1 MMRSH
6 LPLHWLRT
14 YETAARHRNFSAA
27 AAELG
32 LTPAAVS
39 HQIRA
44 LEGELGFKLFERLAR
59 RVELTEIG
67 QAYLPSVS
75 KALDDLL
82 VSTVSLFGGEREAQ
96 ITVRA
101 PITLTGSWLAP
112 RLHRFYAAFPDIR
125 IRILAGGWIEPG
137 VATDVDIQFG
147 TGNWPGFDVALLLK
161 AQSIII
167 ARRDAV
173 MPRAGDKAMIEALI
187 AKGVVHVMG
196 SENRWVSFARK
207 FGIDEDL
214 IKVNVTTDNSVSAID
229 MTRAGFGPCLVQ
241 RYYAHPVFE
250 SGDLTAPLAE
260 GVDIEEAQ
268 YVLTSRTAQKKKPA
282 VMLFRKWLLDE
293 AKAYMAGGDGVPPK
307 ANVRMLNDRATG
319 SR

>member
-6 LPLHWLRT
+6 LPLQWLRT

-39 HQIRA
+39 HQIRS

-82 VSTVSLFGGEREAQ
+82 ISTVSLFGGEREAQ

-101 PITLTGSWLAP
+101 PITLTNSWLAP

-125 IRILAGGWIEPG
+125 VRILAGGWIGPG
-137 VATDVDIQFG
+137 AATDLDIQFG
-147 TGNWPGFDVALLLK
+147 TGNWPGFDVTLLLK
-161 AQSIII
+161 APSIMI

-173 MPRAGDKAMIEALI
+173 APQTGDKALIEALVG
-187 AKGVVHVMG
+187 KGVVHIMG

-207 FGIDEDL
+207 FGISEDL
-214 IKVNVTTDNSVSAID
+214 IKVNVTTDNSISAID
-229 MTRAGFGPCLVQ
+229 LTRAGFGPCLVQ
-241 RYYAHPVFE
+241 RYYARSVFE
-250 SGDLTAPLAE
+250 SDDLTAPLAE
-260 GVDIEEAQ
+260 GVEIEEAQ
-268 YVLTSRTAQKKKPA
+268 YVLTSRSAQKKKPA
-282 VMLFRKWLLDE
+282 VMILRKWLIEE
-293 AKAYMAGGDGVPPK
+293 AKACNGGD
-307 ANVRMLNDRATG
+307 
-319 SR
+319 

>member
-6 LPLHWLRT
+6 LPLQWLRT

-39 HQIRA
+39 HQIRS

-82 VSTVSLFGGEREAQ
+82 ISTVSLFGGEREAQ
-96 ITVRA
+96 ITLRA
-101 PITLTGSWLAP
+101 PITLIGSWLAP

-125 IRILAGGWIEPG
+125 LRLLAGGWIGPG

-147 TGNWPGFDVALLLK
+147 TGNWPGFDVTLLLK

-167 ARRDAV
+167 ARRDDVVPEAS
-173 MPRAGDKAMIEALI
+173 DKAMIEALI
-187 AKGVVHVMG
+187 RKGVVHVMG
-196 SENRWVSFARK
+196 SENRWVSFVRK
-207 FGIDEDL
+207 FGVSEDL
-214 IKVNVTTDNSVSAID
+214 IKVNVTTDNSISAID
-229 MTRAGFGPCLVQ
+229 LTRAGFGPCLVQ
-241 RYYAHPVFE
+241 RYYARSVFE
-250 SGDLTAPLAE
+250 SDDLTTPVAE

-268 YVLTSRTAQKKKPA
+268 YVLTSKSAQKKKPA
-282 VMLFRKWLLDE
+282 IMLFRKWLLEE
-293 AKAYMAGGDGVPPK
+293 AKAYNAAG
-307 ANVRMLNDRATG
+307 
-319 SR
+319 